1 MAGSL
6 PPAARG
12 RHTAWMVALLLLAVA
27 LVGLGAG
34 FLIGFAGGDD
44 PPNAASTTTTGSPV
58 PTSPR
63 PSASSPSPARAT
75 TRAASE
81 VERGRTK
88 DFGYLIGSQRGA
100 DGMHVTFDRAQLLV
114 GDAATAYA
122 KSHHLGRRS
131 GGTLVVNE
139 NPRTRDLVLAPEVK
153 VYGGPNLNGT
163 TQLEPVPL
171 DRLLA
176 ALPSRGGNLPLDLS
190 YDRLGYVV
198 DIREKILT

>member
-6 PPAARG
+6 PPAAR
-12 RHTAWMVALLLLAVA
+12 RHTAWMVALLLVAVA

-44 PPNAASTTTTGSPV
+44 RPTAASTTISPV

-81 VERGRTK
+81 VEQGRTK
-88 DFGYLIGSQRGA
+88 DFGYLIGSQRGT
-100 DGMHVTFDRAQLLV
+100 DGVHVTFDRAQLLD
-114 GDAATAYA
+114 GDTATAYA
-122 KSHHLGRRS
+122 KSHHLGRPK

-153 VYGGPNLNGT
+153 VYGGPRLTGT
-163 TQLEPVPL
+163 TQPEPVPL
-171 DRLLA
+171 DRLLT
-176 ALPSRGGNLPLDLS
+176 ALPSQGGDLPLDLS

-198 DIREKILT
+198 EIREKILT